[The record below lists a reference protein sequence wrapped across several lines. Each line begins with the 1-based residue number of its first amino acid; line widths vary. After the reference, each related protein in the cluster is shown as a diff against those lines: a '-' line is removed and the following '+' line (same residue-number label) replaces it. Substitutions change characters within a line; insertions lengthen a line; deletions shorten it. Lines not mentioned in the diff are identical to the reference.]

1 MIIFMALAS
10 GESVLRCGSLTLHTE
25 SAIHV
30 AQQLTGAQFL
40 IMINVQDQMIIFMAL
55 ASGESVLRCGS
66 LTLHT
71 ESAIHVA
78 QQLTGAHFS
87 VRQETQHSTPCCQLE
102 YWRISLGSKKLVRDF
117 LFKQCCGS
125 VTFWYGSGSADP
137 YF

>member
-55 ASGESVLRCGS
+55 ASGESMLRCGS

-87 VRQETQHSTPCCQLE
+87 VRQETPHISPLGLLSTGILTNFGDPDPEPACFGPP
-102 YWRISLGSKKLVRDF
+102 R
-117 LFKQCCGS
+117 
-125 VTFWYGSGSADP
+125 SGSPDQEK
-137 YF
+137 